1 MRLAV
6 SGPQNTGKTTFIKD
20 FLKAFPSY
28 YSPSETYRDVI
39 RKNNLKINRESTDE
53 SQRLIRDF
61 LYKQIKSNKRKN
73 ILFDRCVLDNLI
85 YSTYQF
91 EQGNVSKKFVDETKK
106 ILSDSLKYL
115 DALIL
120 IPTGVSVRLV
130 EDNLRDTDIHFI
142 DSVNRIFISA
152 ILDIASKKK
161 TPKIYVVTGD
171 RESRIKQVSKLISL
185 C

>member
-20 FLKAFPSY
+20 FLKAFPHY

-39 RKNNLKINRESTDE
+39 RKNNLKINKKTTDE

-73 ILFDRCVLDNLI
+73 IIFDRCVLDNLI

-91 EQGNVSKKFVDETKK
+91 EQGNISKKFIDETKK
-106 ILSDSLKYL
+106 MVMDSLECL
-115 DALIL
+115 DAMIL

-142 DSVNRIFISA
+142 DSVNRIFIST
-152 ILDIASKKK
+152 ILDLASNKK
-161 TPKIYVVTGD
+161 TPKIFVVTGD
-171 RESRIKQVSKLISL
+171 RESRINHVRKLLEI
-185 C
+185 